1 MKELLR
7 EIKNLNEHIKMLI
20 EILTELLSKL

>member
-20 EILTELLSKL
+20 EIISELLTKL